1 MATQQ
6 SEQTTE
12 LKEDKIAIIGS
23 GLIGRSW
30 AMLFASGGYLVSL
43 FDTDSRQVKDAMTD
57 IQIQLTMLSER
68 GLGRGT
74 LSADVQFSRITTS
87 TSLLE
92 AVNDAVYIQE
102 CVPEKRELKRA
113 VLLDVDAAMTST
125 AILASSTSAMMP
137 SLLSDHLTN
146 KDRFLVAHPTNP
158 PFYVPVV
165 ELVPASWTAD
175 HVTTATS
182 EIMAAIGQVPIV
194 FYKEV
199 DGFAVG
205 RIQFAI
211 LSVAYDLIKNDVC
224 DVEAIEVAM
233 TEGLGMWY
241 AFFGPF
247 QVEHLNA
254 DGFMDLCN
262 KYGEA
267 VYRVQKTFAAP
278 EKMGGPTVEKMFQQL
293 ELFCPLDKLQEKRQ
307 WRDGR
312 LAALSRLIRD
322 LDREEATPSGGT

>member
-6 SEQTTE
+6 SDKPTE
-12 LKEDKIAIIGS
+12 LKEEKIAIIGS

-30 AMLFASGGYLVSL
+30 AMLFASGGYPVSL
-43 FDTDSRQVKDAMTD
+43 FDTDSRQVKDAMTN
-57 IQIQLTMLSER
+57 IQQQLTMLSER
-68 GLGRGT
+68 GLGRGS
-74 LSADVQFSRITTS
+74 LSADVQFSRISAS

-92 AVNDAVYIQE
+92 AVNNAVYIQE
-102 CVPEKRELKRA
+102 CVPERRELKRA
-113 VLLDVDAAMTST
+113 VLLEVDGAMTST

-146 KDRFLVAHPTNP
+146 KDRFIVAHPTNP

-165 ELVPASWTAD
+165 EIVPAPWTAD
-175 HVTTATS
+175 HVTAKTS
-182 EIMAAIGQVPIV
+182 EIMDAIGQVPVV

-211 LSVAYDLIKNDVC
+211 LNVAYELIKNDVC
-224 DVEAIEVAM
+224 DVDAVEVAM

-247 QVEHLNA
+247 EVEHLNA
-254 DGFMDLCN
+254 DGFVDLCS
-262 KYGEA
+262 KYGET
-267 VYRVQKTFAAP
+267 VYSVQQTFAAP
-278 EKMGGPTVEKMFQQL
+278 EKMEGLTAERMREQL

-307 WRDGR
+307 WRDER
-312 LAALSRLIRD
+312 LAALSRLVRD
-322 LDREEATPSGGT
+322 LDREEATPSGDN